1 MCQPLLWEATGPLLA
16 IFFSGGRETPAVATV
31 VSPILQ
37 GVVDR
42 GEGMCA
48 ALCDSPVPCP

>member
-16 IFFSGGRETPAVATV
+16 IFFSGGREIPAVATV